1 MREDGSSGNKSEHR
15 SEEEAVKE
23 PNVATLEVGGYES
36 GQALPGSD
44 LGPGNSLSLH
54 MAEEPGGHETDLAE
68 DAGLRGKFLQVNK
81 ELWIILSILLIAG
94 VMNYLIT
101 AKRMVIGFYAIP
113 TVFSA
118 YFYGRRH
125 AVFTAFASVFLV
137 GLLAYVNPLI
147 FVDAGDAYGG
157 EYDVVVWGGI
167 LVLTAY
173 AMGTLHEKE
182 KSRIG
187 ELRQTYHG
195 LLIILK
201 QIVCKNKF
209 SENHAHRVSA
219 YASEIAK
226 YRGLSPERIEDVRA
240 ASLLHDI
247 GDLEVSRELLCRATE
262 LTWDEY
268 EARVKSAASGAARG
282 EPVGGPVHRI
292 IPIILTHRHSY
303 DTQQYDAATGEEIP
317 LEARIIK
324 VADAF
329 DTLTTDGP
337 GRRRLS
343 PLEAKNIITRES
355 GTEFDPT
362 VVHAFKRAFRKGDLE
377 ATGPPGQQP
386 VA

>member
-1 MREDGSSGNKSEHR
+1 MRESGGTSNTVKPGTEGQ
-15 SEEEAVKE
+15 AVTDRD
-23 PNVATLEVGGYES
+23 VATLETTGHERGRT
-36 GQALPGSD
+36 LPGS
-44 LGPGNSLSLH
+44 GPESGDCLSQCT
-54 MAEEPGGHETDLAE
+54 AEEPDAVETDAPE
-68 DAGLRGKFLQVNK
+68 DTALRRKFLQVNK
-81 ELWIILSILLIAG
+81 ELWIILSILVIAG

-125 AVFTAFASVFLV
+125 AVLTAFASVFLV
-137 GLLAYVNPLI
+137 GLLAHVNPLI
-147 FVDAGDAYGG
+147 FVDIGDAYGG
-157 EYDVVVWGGI
+157 EHDVVVWGGI

-182 KSRIG
+182 KSRIE

-201 QIVCKNKF
+201 QLVCKDKS
-209 SENHAHRVSA
+209 SENHSHRVSM

-226 YRGLSPERIEDVRA
+226 YRGLSPQRIEDVRA

-262 LTWDEY
+262 LTWNEY
-268 EARVKSAASGAARG
+268 ESRGKRTRGAAAKG
-282 EPVGGPVHRI
+282 ELVGGPVHRI
-292 IPIILTHRHSY
+292 VPIILSHGYSY
-303 DTQQYDAATGEEIP
+303 ETQHYDAAVGGEIP

-337 GRRRLS
+337 GRRRVT
-343 PLEAKNIITRES
+343 PLEAKNIIARDS

-377 ATGPPGQQP
+377 VPGQRSG
-386 VA
+386 A

>member
-1 MREDGSSGNKSEHR
+1 MREIGRSSNTVEHGPEELAAMDRNVAKSETTADER
-15 SEEEAVKE
+15 
-23 PNVATLEVGGYES
+23 
-36 GQALPGSD
+36 GQALPGGSPESGD
-44 LGPGNSLSLH
+44 SLSQRT
-54 MAEEPGGHETDLAE
+54 AEETDALETDSFE
-68 DAGLRGKFLQVNK
+68 DTGLRRKFLQVNK
-81 ELWIILSILLIAG
+81 ELWIILSILVIAG

-125 AVFTAFASVFLV
+125 AVLTAFASVFLV
-137 GLLAYVNPLI
+137 GLLAHVNPLI
-147 FVDAGDAYGG
+147 FVDIGDAYRG
-157 EYDVVVWGGI
+157 EHDVVVWGGI

-182 KSRIG
+182 KSRIE

-201 QIVCKNKF
+201 QLVCKDKS
-209 SENHAHRVSA
+209 SENHSHRVSM

-247 GDLEVSRELLCRATE
+247 GDLEVSRELLCRATQ

-268 EARVKSAASGAARG
+268 QSRAKRTRGGAAKR

-292 IPIILTHRHSY
+292 VPIILSHGY
-303 DTQQYDAATGEEIP
+303 NYETQHYDAAVGGEIP

-337 GRRRLS
+337 GRRRVS
-343 PLEAKNIITRES
+343 PLEAKNIIARDS

-362 VVHAFKRAFRKGDLE
+362 VVHAFKRAFRKGELE
-377 ATGPPGQQP
+377 VPGQRSG
-386 VA
+386 A